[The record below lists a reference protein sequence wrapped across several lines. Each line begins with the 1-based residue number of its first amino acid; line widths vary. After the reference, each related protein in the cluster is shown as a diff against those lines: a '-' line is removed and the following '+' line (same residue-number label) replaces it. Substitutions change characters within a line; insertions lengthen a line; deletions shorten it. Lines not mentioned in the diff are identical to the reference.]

1 MLTTVCCDLS
11 FGNMRNY
18 KSSLLTL
25 LIILCV
31 LYIINEYRILKLNK
45 SSSASM
51 KVIDKDNNITILR
64 DNFLDDIHV
73 YESWSEEKINKFLQ
87 LKENHYE
94 QRGARVNQYCHLQV
108 T

>member
-1 MLTTVCCDLS
+1 MLTVCCHLS
-11 FGNMRNY
+11 FENMRFS

-31 LYIINEYRILKLNK
+31 LYILFIEYRKLKLNK

-51 KVIDKDNNITILR
+51 KVIDKDNNITMR
-64 DNFLDDIHV
+64 DNYLDDIHD
-73 YESWSEEKINKFLQ
+73 YKSWSEEKINKFLQ
-87 LKENHYE
+87 LKANHYE
-94 QRGARVNQYCHLQV
+94 QRGARVNQYCALQV